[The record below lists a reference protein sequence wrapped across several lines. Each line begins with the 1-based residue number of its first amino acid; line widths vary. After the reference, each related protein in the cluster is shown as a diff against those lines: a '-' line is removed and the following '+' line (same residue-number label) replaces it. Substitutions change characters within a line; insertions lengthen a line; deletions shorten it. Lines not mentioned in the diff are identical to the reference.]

1 MKYTLNERNIDAVC
15 KEAYAFLVR
24 RKTNPKDLIHTKLSI
39 EEVLLTYLSALGNDV
54 AFFVD
59 YGGGLTKNRIRL
71 TVPGP
76 SLDPFAST
84 EAASDEDLFLSNVL
98 SRMGQRPKWKYARG
112 VNTVVYTPSKKS
124 RPDWEKLLFAIVSAI
139 VLGLASRALPAN
151 LSMAIR
157 QDALSPLL
165 GTFLGFLNAVAGPM
179 IFLSVVWGIYSIG
192 DASTFSEVGRR
203 LCLRFLLSL
212 CAMTALVALI
222 SLPFFNLMVGNAQSG
237 NQYAEL
243 YRMVLDIIP
252 GNLFTPF
259 SQGNTLQIMFIG
271 VIVGLMMLMIGK
283 DMQVVADLVEQFGY
297 IVDGIM
303 GFISRLI
310 PLFVFGSLFS
320 IMASSELGVLAAGG
334 KFFVSALA
342 GCALLSLF
350 HTVIAWVKLRM
361 TPVEWWKKTFP
372 TFLIALTTASSS
384 AAFAEN
390 KKTCLKQLDISPRLT
405 NIGMPFGQL
414 LYPPGSSVLFW
425 FAAVSVA
432 ESNGLEVSAVWYIIA
447 VAISVILSLASPPV
461 PGGMTASF
469 AILFAQLGLPAS
481 DLAVILSLTSIL
493 DFAATATNV
502 NGGQC
507 ILAVTARSIEKSRS
521 QE

>member
-1 MKYTLNERNIDAVC
+1 
-15 KEAYAFLVR
+15 
-24 RKTNPKDLIHTKLSI
+24 
-39 EEVLLTYLSALGNDV
+39 
-54 AFFVD
+54 
-59 YGGGLTKNRIRL
+59 
-71 TVPGP
+71 
-76 SLDPFAST
+76 
-84 EAASDEDLFLSNVL
+84 
-98 SRMGQRPKWKYARG
+98 
-112 VNTVVYTPSKKS
+112 
-124 RPDWEKLLFAIVSAI
+124 
-139 VLGLASRALPAN
+139 
-151 LSMAIR
+151 
-157 QDALSPLL
+157 
-165 GTFLGFLNAVAGPM
+165 
-179 IFLSVVWGIYSIG
+179 
-192 DASTFSEVGRR
+192 
-203 LCLRFLLSL
+203 
-212 CAMTALVALI
+212 MTALVALI
-222 SLPFFNLMVGNAQSG
+222 SLPFFNLKAGNAQSG

-320 IMASSELGVLAAGG
+320 ILASSELGVLAAGG
-334 KFFVSALA
+334 KFFVSVLA

-372 TFLIALTTASSS
+372 TFLIALTTASAS

-405 NIGMPFGQL
+405 NIGIPFGQL
-414 LYPPGSSVLFW
+414 LYPPGSAVLFW

-469 AILFAQLGLPAS
+469 AVLFAQLGLPTS

-507 ILAVTARSIEKSRS
+507 ILAVAARSIEKSRF